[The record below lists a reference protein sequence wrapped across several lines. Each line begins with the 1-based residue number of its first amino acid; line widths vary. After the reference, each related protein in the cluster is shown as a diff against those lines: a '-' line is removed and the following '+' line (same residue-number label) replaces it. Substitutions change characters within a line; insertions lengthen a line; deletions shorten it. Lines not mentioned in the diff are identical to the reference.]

1 MVQSKSW
8 PLQLNPHVLVALPNL
23 RPANQKWKT
32 PVELEKPT
40 LLTQGTEM
48 LIKPLKTPAHQT
60 VIKSNILTIQD
71 NLITGDKFKITDTTQ
86 FNQTRN
92 TPLIK
97 RILLKT
103 LQIKQRA
110 VDLNRGI

>member
-1 MVQSKSW
+1 M
-8 PLQLNPHVLVALPNL
+8 
-23 RPANQKWKT
+23 
-32 PVELEKPT
+32 ELEKPT

-86 FNQTRN
+86 FNQMRN